1 MSVTMDSR
9 TMISMVFIFLLFQVP
24 KGGTVVHWWGNNVFK
39 KSASCLLTCDWLAA
53 DWLVQA
59 LRLTPPG
66 GIPVNP

>member
-1 MSVTMDSR
+1 MDSR
-9 TMISMVFIFLLFQVP
+9 TMISMVFIFLILQVP